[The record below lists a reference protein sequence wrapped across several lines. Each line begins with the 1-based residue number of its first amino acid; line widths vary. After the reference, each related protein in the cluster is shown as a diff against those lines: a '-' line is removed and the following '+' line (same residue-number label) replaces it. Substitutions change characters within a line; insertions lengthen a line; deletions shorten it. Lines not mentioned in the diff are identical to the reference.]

1 MADVT
6 VIGVDPVNGRSKL
19 TYVDHK
25 GPASYTTG
33 GESWPQQSVYGGPN
47 AVGLNDIA
55 WCSGGYTEDGL
66 YFVVPV
72 YGGKGALKGT
82 IKLKW
87 FSIVISGSTFAG
99 TAHTL
104 AGTNTAPN
112 LTIGA
117 GTPATY
123 PVGTAANTGTTTL
136 VATGAVTVTG
146 VAAPIFTG
154 ESYTPAG
161 TVSGTTGGT
170 LTEVSAA
177 TNLSASY
184 LRLAVL
190 GG

>member
-1 MADVT
+1 MSDKT

-19 TYVDHK
+19 TYVDHA

-33 GESWPQQSVYGGPN
+33 GESWPQQSVMGGPN

-55 WCSGGYTEDGL
+55 WCNGGYTEDGK
-66 YFVVPV
+66 YFVLPV
-72 YGGKGALKGT
+72 FGGIGSLKGS

-87 FSIVISGSTFAG
+87 FVAGSGGTFTG
-99 TAHTL
+99 TAVT
-104 AGTNTAPN
+104 P
-112 LTIGA
+112 TITVAA

-123 PVGTAANTGTTTL
+123 PVGTAANTGTTTF
-136 VATGAVTVTG
+136 VATAGVTIPVN
-146 VAAPIFTG
+146 AI
-154 ESYTPAG
+154 TPAG
-161 TVSGTTGGT
+161 TIAGASGG

>member
-1 MADVT
+1 MSDKT

-19 TYVDHK
+19 TYVDHA

-33 GESWPQQSVYGGPN
+33 GETWPQQSVMGGPN

-55 WCSGGYTEDGL
+55 WCNGGYTEDGK
-66 YFVVPV
+66 YFVLPV
-72 YGGKGALKGT
+72 FGGAGSLKGS

-87 FSIVISGSTFAG
+87 YAIVISGSTFTG
-99 TAHTL
+99 TAATL
-104 AGTNTAPN
+104 TLPV
-112 LTIGA
+112 GA
-117 GTPATY
+117 GAATD
-123 PVGTAANTGTTTL
+123 PVGTSGSSGTVTL
-136 VATGAVTVTG
+136 GNGTGACTVNLN
-146 VAAPIFTG
+146 
-154 ESYTPAG
+154 SYTPQG
-161 TVSGTTGGT
+161 TVAGTTGGT

>member
-1 MADVT
+1 MSDKV

-19 TYVDHK
+19 VYVDHA

-33 GESWPQQSVYGGPN
+33 GEVWPTQSVYGGPN
-47 AVGLNDIA
+47 SVGLNDVA
-55 WCSGGYTEDGL
+55 WCNGGVTEDGL

-72 YGGKGALKGT
+72 FGGKGGLNGT

-87 FSIVISGSTFAG
+87 FAINISGATFAG
-99 TAHTL
+99 TPATLTGTNATSTL
-104 AGTNTAPN
+104 A
-112 LTIGA
+112 IGA

-123 PVGTAANTGTTTL
+123 PVGTAANTGTTSL
-136 VATGAVTVTG
+136 VATGAVSVTLPAQ
-146 VAAPIFTG
+146 VITMN
-154 ESYTPAG
+154 SYTPAG
-161 TVSGTTGGT
+161 TVTGTTGGT

>member
-1 MADVT
+1 MSDKT

-19 TYVDHK
+19 TYVDHY

-72 YGGKGALKGT
+72 YGGKGGLNAT

-87 FSIVISGSTFAG
+87 FAITISGATFTG
-99 TAHTL
+99 TAHVLTGANATSTL
-104 AGTNTAPN
+104 A
-112 LTIGA
+112 IGA

-123 PVGTAANTGTTTL
+123 PVGTAANSGTTTL
-136 VATGAVTVTG
+136 VATGAVSVTLP
-146 VAAPIFTG
+146 AQNITMN
-154 ESYTPAG
+154 SYTPAG
-161 TVSGTTGGT
+161 TVAGTTGGT